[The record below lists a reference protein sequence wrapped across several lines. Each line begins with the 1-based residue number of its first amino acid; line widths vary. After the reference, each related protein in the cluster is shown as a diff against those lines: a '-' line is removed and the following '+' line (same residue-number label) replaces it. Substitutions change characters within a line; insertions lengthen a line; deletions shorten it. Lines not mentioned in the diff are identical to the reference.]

1 MSLNTELKFRWGC
14 TKTSCSNGVESP
26 SSLCRADGLIEFC
39 CRENM
44 VNKSLKEQGGMSTDD
59 SALLCVFIYVHVYFS
74 FVRAQMINEAA

>member
-14 TKTSCSNGVESP
+14 TKTSCSNGVE